1 LRKIKFSKDRLE
13 EKKLLLEIEKIK
25 SETAKNRS
33 EIQKNLS
40 TVKKDEFEI
49 EMRLLE
55 AKDHRG
61 IISTFLGSA
70 VVVLLALVKL
80 DLHYLFIQAD
90 LYVIVVLFGS
100 VAIRTLKKNKEIKKL
115 TLKYKQEDIRQ
126 RSKIMSL
133 LAIATPI
140 ILGIMTVVAVY
151 WEDIQYL
158 IKE

>member
-1 LRKIKFSKDRLE
+1 MRKIKFSKDRLE